1 VCVGPY
7 GQQQQRP
14 QENTA
19 TDPNQNID
27 EIVNGGN
34 LFGERNLPG
43 LKDIYKLTDNEHL
56 FYFSTHG
63 KNH

>member
-1 VCVGPY
+1 VCVGPS

-27 EIVNGGN
+27 EIVSGSK
-34 LFGERNLPG
+34 LFSEGDLPG
-43 LKDIYKLTDNEHL
+43 LKDI
-56 FYFSTHG
+56 
-63 KNH
+63 